1 MKLTMTIGVPGAGK
15 TTWALAQCAA
25 DPNTVR
31 INKDDLRLELLGVRK
46 GDHKEAPDVNRDEKQ
61 IILPERDLRI
71 SLALAAGKNV
81 IIDDTNIA
89 PKHHKRLQQLA
100 DQYGAEFEIKTFDTS
115 LAECVKRN
123 HIRPDGERV
132 PEFVIHN
139 MWKQL
144 YGELPVPTFAPYEF
158 TAGLPLAIICD
169 IDGTAALFDKKDRN
183 PYDASRCD
191 EVDQPNVAVRAVLYV
206 FQFLNDA
213 IRRDMVNNGTSTEL
227 IYLSGRDDK
236 FREPTQRFLEKYQ
249 FPVGQLHMRPTR
261 DNRKDWIVKGELFDA
276 HVRGK
281 YNVLFILDD
290 RDQVVNFWRSLG
302 LTCFQVAPGAF

>member
-1 MKLTMTIGVPGAGK
+1 MTLTMTIGVPGAGK

-31 INKDDLRLELLGVRK
+31 INKDDLRLELLGARK
-46 GDHKEAPDVNRDEKQ
+46 GDHKEAPDVNRDEKRV
-61 IILPERDLRI
+61 IIPARDQRI
-71 SLALAAGKNV
+71 ADALGAGKNV

-100 DQYGAEFEIKTFDTS
+100 GDFGAEFVVKVFDTPK
-115 LAECVKRN
+115 AECIRRN
-123 HIRPDGERV
+123 AARPEGERV

-139 MWKQL
+139 MWRQL
-144 YGELPVPTFAPYEF
+144 HGEEVPTFAPWEP
-158 TAGLPLAIICD
+158 AVSLPWAIICD
-169 IDGTAALFDKKDRN
+169 LDGTLALNTDENGRELRNIYDGSKCADDRLN
-183 PYDASRCD
+183 GPVS
-191 EVDQPNVAVRAVLYV
+191 AVLHAMRQHQYSPSGH
-206 FQFLNDA
+206 FAD
-213 IRRDMVNNGTSTEL
+213 TT
-227 IYLSGRDDK
+227 IYLSGREDTW
-236 FREPTQRFLEKYQ
+236 RPQTEAFLAKHQAPKGPLY
-249 FPVGQLHMRPTR
+249 MRAGR

-302 LTCFQVAPGAF
+302 LTVFQVAPGAF